1 MFYRQIGVNA
11 RRNIQSRW
19 TYTKLLKSVPY
30 SSKSDIP
37 TTTNASPM
45 SKISQTIAK
54 AKEMA
59 VFYFNGI
66 KLLMQETTD
75 AKLLKMKVKNEGYQ
89 LNRKEFVFIHRNG
102 LDFRKMVPF
111 FLISTFIPEM
121 IPVLIMRGTTLIPS
135 TCITEEQLNNKRI
148 KLAETRESIALELFD
163 EMNTKVLPFKPE
175 DFKLDSSV
183 RNIAQNHS
191 EFFDLQKQSYSR
203 LVQYAK
209 HLNYLKED
217 DKYLNSKNTQSL
229 TKEELISAI
238 EDRGFPTAGG
248 RNYSNK
254 LQEFTDTLSIKNPSI
269 SDGLIVWTIICRVGL
284 QKQNSIGKTPSPIN
298 DQ

>member
-1 MFYRQIGVNA
+1 
-11 RRNIQSRW
+11 
-19 TYTKLLKSVPY
+19 
-30 SSKSDIP
+30 
-37 TTTNASPM
+37 
-45 SKISQTIAK
+45 
-54 AKEMA
+54 
-59 VFYFNGI
+59 
-66 KLLMQETTD
+66 
-75 AKLLKMKVKNEGYQ
+75 
-89 LNRKEFVFIHRNG
+89 
-102 LDFRKMVPF
+102 
-111 FLISTFIPEM
+111 
-121 IPVLIMRGTTLIPS
+121 MRGTTLIPS

-163 EMNTKVLPFKPE
+163 EMNTKDLPFKPE

-209 HLNYLKED
+209 FFGFSKWQPSFMIRKDLTRHLNYLKED